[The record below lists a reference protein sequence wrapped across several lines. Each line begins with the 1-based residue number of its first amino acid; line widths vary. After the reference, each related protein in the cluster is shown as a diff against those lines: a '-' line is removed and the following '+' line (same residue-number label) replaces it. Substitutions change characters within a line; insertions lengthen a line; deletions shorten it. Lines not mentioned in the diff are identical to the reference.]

1 MKDRLQQLMQA
12 KGISSSKLGELLNV
26 QPSGI
31 SHILSGRNK
40 PSMDFVEKLFTVFPD
55 INPEWFILGKGSML
69 QGVKQNLETPAAAVD
84 DDIPN
89 TVNPE
94 PELFV
99 DIPRNT
105 TVIDKTPT
113 ATTSTTETSSSC
125 DAVKRVVKVM
135 VFYSDH
141 TVEVY
146 DHIS

>member
-55 INPEWFILGKGSML
+55 VNPEWFILGKGSML
-69 QGVKQNLETPAAAVD
+69 QGVEQNIETPAAVD
-84 DDIPN
+84 DNISN

-99 DIPRNT
+99 DTPQNT
-105 TVIDKTPT
+105 TVIDKAPT

-141 TVEVY
+141 TVEVF